1 MMYPIIVREKTG
13 STKWVV
19 ITTDGSDCLIAEI
32 ITGHMKVISFSQL
45 EESFKFVKLVRGEI
59 SVGE

>member
-1 MMYPIIVREKTG
+1 MYPIIVREKTS

-32 ITGHMKVISFSQL
+32 ITGHMKVVSFVDLQSDYR
-45 EESFKFVKLVRGEI
+45 FVKLVRGEI